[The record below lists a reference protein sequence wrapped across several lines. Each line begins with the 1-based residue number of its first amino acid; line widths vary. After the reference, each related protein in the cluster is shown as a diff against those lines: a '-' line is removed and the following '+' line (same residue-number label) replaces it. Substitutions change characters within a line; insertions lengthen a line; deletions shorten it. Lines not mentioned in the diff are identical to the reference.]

1 MSNRDPVMEVSDR
14 IAMLTRVSSS
24 PRIVSRRTPSL
35 RSSLAAVVLTLMG
48 AGCGEQEPE
57 VIIAEPGEIPSSPQR
72 PGDPQLGRQAL
83 LNRAVVT
90 CGLPYSAYAAST
102 GAPAPEYDLPG
113 RAGRNAEL
121 PYSLTAHTAKSGVEL
136 VTGNCLGCHAAP
148 LNGELVIGLGNEF
161 LDFTGDS
168 VMAVEAAGA
177 FVEGTAEAAEWQKW
191 ADRLAAIGPYGMT
204 DTVGANPAQAITLV
218 LMAHRDPKTLAWSD
232 ELLLDLPDTEVLPV
246 SVPPWWNVSKK
257 HAMFYNGQGRGDHV
271 ATMILASTT
280 CTDTLT
286 EARDIDRWFTDAAAY
301 IASLEPPAYP
311 WPIDRAL
318 ADDGE
323 RVFNREC
330 KECHGRYGRGQHY
343 PNKLV
348 ALDEVGTDPAMA
360 EVAVAGAERYIR
372 WFERSFYGR
381 NADAV
386 PGQGYVAPPLDG
398 VWATAPY
405 LHNGSVPTIAALLDT
420 GARPTYWRHDGAKPD
435 YDQETLGWRYREL
448 TQGREQFASL
458 EEQKWVY
465 DTTRHGYGN
474 HGHDFGDGLS
484 DAERS
489 AMLEYLK
496 TL

>member
-1 MSNRDPVMEVSDR
+1 MH
-14 IAMLTRVSSS
+14 TRSADNA
-24 PRIVSRRTPSL
+24 PATSRRCFGA
-35 RSSLAAVVLTLMG
+35 LAALVLALLAT
-48 AGCGEQEPE
+48 GCGEREPQ
-57 VIIAEPGEIPSSPQR
+57 VIIAEPGEIPASPQR
-72 PGDPQLGRQAL
+72 AGDPAVGRLAL

-102 GAPAPEYDLPG
+102 GAPAPEYQLRG
-113 RAGRNAEL
+113 REGRNAEL
-121 PYSLTAHTAKSGVEL
+121 PYSLTAHTSKSGVEL

-148 LNGELVIGLGNEF
+148 LNGELVIGLGNEL
-161 LDFTGDS
+161 LDFTGDP

-177 FVEGTAEAAEWQKW
+177 YVEGEAEAAEWQRW
-191 ADRLAAIGPYGMT
+191 ADRLAAIGPYAMT
-204 DTVGANPAQAITLV
+204 DTVGANPAQAITLA
-218 LMAHRDPKTLAWSD
+218 LMAHRDPKTLAWSN
-232 ELLLDLPDTEVLPV
+232 EPLMDLPDSEGLPV
-246 SVPPWWNVSKK
+246 SVPPWWNVKKK

-280 CTDTLT
+280 CTDTVA
-286 EARDIDRWFTDAAAY
+286 EAREIDRWFVDVAAY

-311 WPIDRAL
+311 WPIDGAL

-330 KECHGRYGRGQHY
+330 KECHGRYGATERF

-360 EVAVAGAERYIR
+360 EVAVDGAQDYIR

-381 NADAV
+381 RADAV
-386 PGQGYVAPPLDG
+386 PGLGYVAPPLDG
-398 VWATAPY
+398 VWVTAPY

-420 GARPTYWRHDGAKPD
+420 RTRPTYWRHDGADPD
-435 YDQETLGWRYREL
+435 YDQGALGWRYREL
-448 TQGREQFASL
+448 AQGREQFASL

-465 DTTRHGYGN
+465 DTTRPGYGN
-474 HGHDFGDGLS
+474 QGHEFGDELS
-484 DAERS
+484 DAERR
-489 AMLEYLK
+489 ALLEYLK